1 MYRSFF
7 CSNKFFYIRKRKRDH
22 KGVSFSYLIGMIVLL
37 CRLFL
42 FIGEPLLLGGAFLVL
57 LLNRSFWLGINRG
70 FIGLVLFIVYVG
82 GTIVLFTYCLMLSP
96 LQFFSKQ
103 KKYYSVVL
111 LTLRRIVF
119 IVGSIG
125 IYEFFAF
132 LGVLLIIGI
141 LLFIV
146 MLRVVELIDFSRGSL
161 RVECG

>member
-1 MYRSFF
+1 M
-7 CSNKFFYIRKRKRDH
+7 
-22 KGVSFSYLIGMIVLL
+22 GLL
-37 CRLFL
+37 VMFCRLFF

-82 GTIVLFTYCLMLSP
+82 GTIVLFTYCLILSP

-103 KKYYSVVL
+103 KKYYRVVL
-111 LTLRRIVF
+111 LLIRSIVF
-119 IVGSIG
+119 RVGSIG
-125 IYEFFAF
+125 IYEFFGF
-132 LGVLLIIGI
+132 IGVLLIIGI

-161 RVECG
+161 RVECD

>member
-1 MYRSFF
+1 M
-7 CSNKFFYIRKRKRDH
+7 
-22 KGVSFSYLIGMIVLL
+22 
-37 CRLFL
+37 
-42 FIGEPLLLGGAFLVL
+42 
-57 LLNRSFWLGINRG
+57 
-70 FIGLVLFIVYVG
+70 G

-111 LTLRRIVF
+111 VILRRIVF

-125 IYEFFAF
+125 IYEFFSF

>member
-1 MYRSFF
+1 
-7 CSNKFFYIRKRKRDH
+7 
-22 KGVSFSYLIGMIVLL
+22 
-37 CRLFL
+37 
-42 FIGEPLLLGGAFLVL
+42 
-57 LLNRSFWLGINRG
+57 
-70 FIGLVLFIVYVG
+70 VG

-103 KKYYSVVL
+103 KKYYRVVL
-111 LTLRRIVF
+111 VALGRIAF

-132 LGVLLIIGI
+132 MGVLLIIGI

-161 RVECG
+161 RVECV

>member
-1 MYRSFF
+1 M
-7 CSNKFFYIRKRKRDH
+7 
-22 KGVSFSYLIGMIVLL
+22 G
-37 CRLFL
+37 
-42 FIGEPLLLGGAFLVL
+42 
-57 LLNRSFWLGINRG
+57 GINRG

-82 GTIVLFTYCLMLSP
+82 GTIVLFTYCLILSP

-111 LTLRRIVF
+111 VTLGRIVF

-161 RVECG
+161 RVS

>member
-1 MYRSFF
+1 M
-7 CSNKFFYIRKRKRDH
+7 
-22 KGVSFSYLIGMIVLL
+22 
-37 CRLFL
+37 
-42 FIGEPLLLGGAFLVL
+42 
-57 LLNRSFWLGINRG
+57 
-70 FIGLVLFIVYVG
+70 VLFIVYVG

-103 KKYYSVVL
+103 KKYYRVVL
-111 LTLRRIVF
+111 VVLRGIVLT
-119 IVGSIG
+119 VGSIG

>member
-1 MYRSFF
+1 V
-7 CSNKFFYIRKRKRDH
+7 
-22 KGVSFSYLIGMIVLL
+22 VSFSYLMGMIVLL

-111 LTLRRIVF
+111 TTLRRIVF

-161 RVECG
+161 RIE

>member
-1 MYRSFF
+1 
-7 CSNKFFYIRKRKRDH
+7 
-22 KGVSFSYLIGMIVLL
+22 
-37 CRLFL
+37 
-42 FIGEPLLLGGAFLVL
+42 
-57 LLNRSFWLGINRG
+57 
-70 FIGLVLFIVYVG
+70 VLFIVYVG

-103 KKYYSVVL
+103 KKYYRVVL
-111 LTLRRIVF
+111 VALGRTAF

-132 LGVLLIIGI
+132 MGVLLIIGI

>member
-1 MYRSFF
+1 M
-7 CSNKFFYIRKRKRDH
+7 
-22 KGVSFSYLIGMIVLL
+22 GLL
-37 CRLFL
+37 VMFCRLFF

-57 LLNRSFWLGINRG
+57 LFNRSFWLGINRG

-82 GTIVLFTYCLMLSP
+82 GTIVLFTYCLILSP

-111 LTLRRIVF
+111 LLIRSIVF
-119 IVGSIG
+119 RAGSIG
-125 IYEFFAF
+125 IYEFFGF
-132 LGVLLIIGI
+132 IGVLLIIGI

-161 RVECG
+161 RVECD

>member
-1 MYRSFF
+1 M
-7 CSNKFFYIRKRKRDH
+7 
-22 KGVSFSYLIGMIVLL
+22 
-37 CRLFL
+37 
-42 FIGEPLLLGGAFLVL
+42 
-57 LLNRSFWLGINRG
+57 
-70 FIGLVLFIVYVG
+70 VLFIVYVG

-103 KKYYSVVL
+103 KKYYRVVL
-111 LTLRRIVF
+111 VALGGIAF
-119 IVGSIG
+119 MIGSIG

-132 LGVLLIIGI
+132 VGVLLIIGI

>member
-1 MYRSFF
+1 MFSFK
-7 CSNKFFYIRKRKRDH
+7 KFM
-22 KGVSFSYLIGMIVLL
+22 GLL
-37 CRLFL
+37 VMFCRLFF

-57 LLNRSFWLGINRG
+57 LFNRSFWLGINRG

-82 GTIVLFTYCLMLSP
+82 GTIVLFTYCLILSP

-111 LTLRRIVF
+111 LLIRSIVF
-119 IVGSIG
+119 RVGSIG
-125 IYEFFAF
+125 IYEFFGF
-132 LGVLLIIGI
+132 IGVLLIIGI

-161 RVECG
+161 RVECD